1 MQGKNGCRMNQYH
14 HLPLCQ
20 QENSTQHEGC
30 DGGHHLNPQ
39 HVCLHVH
46 APQCKVRV
54 TQLYLCTIYV
64 YHLLEISEQR
74 WRVQCNKVKWLHLIT
89 STTTPC
95 MISFSNQDDKKETRA
110 GSVCTSRHNFMAALY
125 VPHKSEEIQEKVTIS
140 AYKGGSGK
148 ELVGVLWL
156 HKKGCYQLHKVLLA
170 GCISRPSCSSD

>member
-1 MQGKNGCRMNQYH
+1 MNQYH

-30 DGGHHLNPQ
+30 DGGHHVNPQ
-39 HVCLHVH
+39 HACLHLH

-64 YHLLEISEQR
+64 YHLLEIPEQCG
-74 WRVQCNKVKWLHLIT
+74 RVQCNKVKWLHVIT

-95 MISFSNQDDKKETRA
+95 MIPFSNQDDKKETRA

-125 VPHKSEEIQEKVTIS
+125 VHHK
-140 AYKGGSGK
+140 
-148 ELVGVLWL
+148 
-156 HKKGCYQLHKVLLA
+156 
-170 GCISRPSCSSD
+170 

>member
-1 MQGKNGCRMNQYH
+1 
-14 HLPLCQ
+14 
-20 QENSTQHEGC
+20 
-30 DGGHHLNPQ
+30 
-39 HVCLHVH
+39 
-46 APQCKVRV
+46 
-54 TQLYLCTIYV
+54 
-64 YHLLEISEQR
+64 
-74 WRVQCNKVKWLHLIT
+74 
-89 STTTPC
+89 